1 MDKPL
6 YRVAEMKLCLLAR
19 PDLFASD
26 LATVTLSLVGRGHDM
41 LGMHSKFFLT
51 DSGCHYMPEP
61 YDERIR

>member
-1 MDKPL
+1 
-6 YRVAEMKLCLLAR
+6 MKLCLLAR

-41 LGMHSKFFLT
+41 LGMHSKFFLI

-61 YDERIR
+61 YDERIS